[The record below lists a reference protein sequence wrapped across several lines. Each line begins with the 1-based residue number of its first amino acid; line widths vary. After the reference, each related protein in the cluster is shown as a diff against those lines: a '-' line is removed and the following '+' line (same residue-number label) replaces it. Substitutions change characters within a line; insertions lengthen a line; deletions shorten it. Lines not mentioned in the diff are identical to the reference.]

1 MNTRGLARAALGLR
15 SALVR
20 WEPTR
25 LSTDA
30 DDMLVATTE
39 VLWWAMALDERLAR
53 DVAAYKTERKAHEDM
68 EDMSRGLRHAR
79 NRLGHQLAEAITASH
94 AGMSFPMV
102 FPLTFHEMFW
112 VSREDIDTGAGP
124 GHENTCAGGAYERA
138 LAGRLVRAT
147 IPAFTH
153 WLLGR
158 PELS

>member
-1 MNTRGLARAALGLR
+1 MNTTEQARAALGLR

-30 DDMLVATTE
+30 DDILVATTE

-53 DVAAYKTERKAHEDM
+53 DVAAYKAEREAHEDM
-68 EDMSRGLRHAR
+68 EDVSGGLRHAR
-79 NRLGHQLAEAITASH
+79 NRLGHRLAEAITVSH
-94 AGMSFPMV
+94 AGMSFPAV
-102 FPLTFHEMFW
+102 FPLTFHEMLW
-112 VSREDIDTGAGP
+112 VSREDIDTGAEP
-124 GHENTCAGGAYERA
+124 GHENTRDGGAYERA

-147 IPAFTH
+147 IPAFTN

-158 PELS
+158 PEMS

>member
-1 MNTRGLARAALGLR
+1 VNTKGLARAALGLR
-15 SALVR
+15 SALGR
-20 WEPTR
+20 WYTTR
-25 LSTDA
+25 LSTNA

-39 VLWWAMALDERLAR
+39 VLWWATAVDERLAR

-68 EDMSRGLRHAR
+68 ADVSRGLRHAR
-79 NRLGHQLAEAITASH
+79 NRLGHQLAEAITVSH
-94 AGMSFPMV
+94 AGMSFPTV

-112 VSREDIDTGAGP
+112 VSREDVDTGAGP
-124 GHENTCAGGAYERA
+124 GHENTSAGAAYERA

-147 IPAFTH
+147 IPAFTD

>member
-1 MNTRGLARAALGLR
+1 VNTRGLARAALGLR
-15 SALVR
+15 SALIR

-53 DVAAYKTERKAHEDM
+53 DVAAYKAERKAHEDM
-68 EDMSRGLRHAR
+68 EDVSRGLRHAR
-79 NRLGHQLAEAITASH
+79 NRLGHQLAEATTVSH
-94 AGMSFPMV
+94 AGMSFPAV

-124 GHENTCAGGAYERA
+124 GHENTRDGGAYERA

-147 IPAFTH
+147 IPAFTD
-153 WLLGR
+153 WLLGQ
-158 PELS
+158 PERS